1 MQRRWSDFY
10 AMIFL
15 GYLVD
20 LTSNQLGK
28 LLATIMIAV
37 SHKNGIRWVT
47 FASSYGG
54 NIAPNPAKGAYD
66 LAGVPSVVGSG
77 RPAGKVREVRIVRT
91 GSGRAAGVLRTSD
104 TMNCSPPV
112 HQWEFSLPPLPMHR
126 C

>member
-1 MQRRWSDFY
+1 
-10 AMIFL
+10 MIFL

-54 NIAPNPAKGAYD
+54 NIAPNPAKGGLWPGWRAVGCGKWA
-66 LAGVPSVVGSG
+66 AGRKSARSANSADGQRESG
-77 RPAGKVREVRIVRT
+77 RCFAHI
-91 GSGRAAGVLRTSD
+91 
-104 TMNCSPPV
+104 
-112 HQWEFSLPPLPMHR
+112 
-126 C
+126 